1 VTYYVTKFFSFISRE
16 IEHGVITIPG
26 FYPDWAK
33 PTFNLLKV
41 ILIAFALIVI
51 FPYLPGS
58 ESPAFQGVSVF
69 LGLLISLGSSSAIS
83 NIIAGLVIIYMRAFR
98 KGDRV
103 KIGDITGDV
112 IEKTM
117 LVTRIRT
124 IKNEEGTIP
133 NASILN
139 GNTVN
144 YTNAGTSSGLILH
157 TTITIGYDVPWRQV
171 HELLIA
177 PQ

>member
-1 VTYYVTKFFSFISRE
+1 
-16 IEHGVITIPG
+16 
-26 FYPDWAK
+26 
-33 PTFNLLKV
+33 
-41 ILIAFALIVI
+41 
-51 FPYLPGS
+51 
-58 ESPAFQGVSVF
+58 

-124 IKNEEGTIP
+124 IKNEEVTIP

-139 GNTVN
+139 GNTCESRVK
-144 YTNAGTSSGLILH
+144 I
-157 TTITIGYDVPWRQV
+157 
-171 HELLIA
+171 
-177 PQ
+177 